1 MQQNPYGPPPGGF
14 IPPPGY
20 GSPNLPPGMNAPG
33 GEAAARSQVA
43 PPAIALMVASGIT
56 FFWYLAIVVMM
67 LFFGGMAALGSG
79 SGSGGDPMAGLLSGA
94 IAAVVY
100 GFWALMALISFVG
113 AFRMRQLKSYGLS
126 MASAI
131 IAMVP
136 CTTYM
141 CCLLMFPMGIWALI
155 VLLKPEV
162 KSAFR

>member
-1 MQQNPYGPPPGGF
+1 
-14 IPPPGY
+14 
-20 GSPNLPPGMNAPG
+20 
-33 GEAAARSQVA
+33 
-43 PPAIALMVASGIT
+43 MVASGIT
-56 FFWYLAIVVMM
+56 FLWYLGIVVMM
-67 LFFGGMAALGSG
+67 LFFGGMAALDGG
-79 SGSGGDPMAGLLSGA
+79 GGGDPMAGLLSGV

-100 GFWALMALISFVG
+100 GFWAIMALIAFIG
-113 AFRMRQLKSYGLS
+113 AFRMRQLKSYGLA

-141 CCLLMFPMGIWALI
+141 CCLLMLPMGIWALT

>member
-1 MQQNPYGPPPGGF
+1 MQPPYVPPGGF
-14 IPPPGY
+14 VPPPIGY
-20 GSPNLPPGMNAPG
+20 GHGAPLPPQQGA
-33 GEAAARSQVA
+33 EAQARSQVG
-43 PPAIALMVASGIT
+43 PPAIALMIASGIT
-56 FFWYLAIVVMM
+56 FLWYLGIVVLM
-67 LFFGGMAALGSG
+67 LFAGGMAALDP
-79 SGSGGDPMAGLLSGA
+79 GSGGDPMGGLVTGA
-94 IAAVVY
+94 VAAMVY
-100 GFWALMALISFVG
+100 GFWALMALIAFIG

-141 CCLLMFPMGIWALI
+141 CCLLMMPMGIWALV

>member
-14 IPPPGY
+14 VPPPGY
-20 GSPNLPPGMNAPG
+20 GGPNLPPGVHAPG
-33 GEAAARSQVA
+33 GEAAARSQVG

-56 FFWYLAIVVMM
+56 FLWYLGIVVMM
-67 LFFGGMAALGSG
+67 LFFGGMAALDGG
-79 SGSGGDPMAGLLSGA
+79 GGGDPMAGLLSGV

-100 GFWALMALISFVG
+100 GFWAIMALIAFIG
-113 AFRMRQLKSYGLS
+113 AFRMRQLKSYGLA

-141 CCLLMFPMGIWALI
+141 CCLLMLPMGIWALT